1 MVNKKVLEELGQ
13 YAPFENCDW
22 EIRVKGTT
30 DHDPRVMTFVDNLWG
45 FEITGGGFF
54 SEKQKSRLRKHRL

>member
-1 MVNKKVLEELGQ
+1 MVNKKMLEELGQ

-30 DHDPRVMTFVDNLWG
+30 DHDARVMTFVDNLWG
-45 FEITGGGFF
+45 FEITGGEWHY
-54 SEKQKSRLRKHRL
+54 SLSAYYVSNPY